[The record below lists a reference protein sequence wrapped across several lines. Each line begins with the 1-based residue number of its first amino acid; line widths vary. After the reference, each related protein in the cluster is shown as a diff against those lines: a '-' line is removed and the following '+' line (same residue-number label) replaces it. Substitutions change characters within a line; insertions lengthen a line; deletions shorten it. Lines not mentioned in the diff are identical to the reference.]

1 MATYYAPRRA
11 RAVSQ
16 ASTSLSNGGNG
27 LTETK
32 ERQERQERQD
42 GLHSIYIFPS
52 PASAPPSP
60 AVSVSSAPTDFD
72 FSSPISSRSTS
83 CTRPPQRDSAQAD
96 VRGARRSS
104 VSAAYDAS
112 SRYWDLPN
120 PPGNDLEINL
130 SLWDIAS
137 DVTTEPSDSDESW
150 ALEGEV
156 ERVGFAEVDL
166 LYTPHWRRTRQAP
179 LSSSQSRDGTRPRYR
194 FSARPRQRSRPRS
207 RIRTTSI
214 SSLALSSTQQTVA
227 PHPRINVPLLSFFA
241 SLLSLD
247 LEDSALRLLTNAE
260 SGDAE
265 AVLFPGQS
273 SARLLA
279 QVAEQPTDR
288 RSSDSDSDT
297 ETESTATGELP
308 PYDLKEETHG
318 LPKMLLASIS
328 DQSTVALRSLRS
340 GFAVRLPAAASEL
353 LPLPRATELIELWRV
368 FGQVCSRGSQAWKE
382 TWAAAL
388 STGRSVK

>member
-1 MATYYAPRRA
+1 MAAYYAPRRA
-11 RAVSQ
+11 RAVAQ
-16 ASTSLSNGGNG
+16 ASTPPSTGGNG
-27 LTETK
+27 PAAELE
-32 ERQERQERQD
+32 ERQD

-83 CTRPPQRDSAQAD
+83 CTRPPQRDTTQAD
-96 VRGARRSS
+96 IRDASRSS

-112 SRYWDLPN
+112 SRYWDLPS
-120 PPGNDLEINL
+120 PPGNDLEIDI
-130 SLWDIAS
+130 SLWDITS
-137 DVTTEPSDSDESW
+137 DVTTEPSNSDESW

-166 LYTPHWRRTRQAP
+166 LYTPHLRRARQAP
-179 LSSSQSRDGTRPRYR
+179 LSSSQSPDGSRPRYR
-194 FSARPRQRSRPRS
+194 FSARPRQRSRTRP

-227 PHPRINVPLLSFFA
+227 PHPRIHVPLLSFFA

-247 LEDSALRLLTNAE
+247 LEDPALRLLTNAE

-279 QVAEQPTDR
+279 QATEQSTGR
-288 RSSDSDSDT
+288 RSFESDSDT
-297 ETESTATGELP
+297 ETESIIGELP
-308 PYDLKEETHG
+308 PYDIMETHG

-328 DQSTVALRSLRS
+328 DQSAMALRSLRT
-340 GFAVRLPAAASEL
+340 GVAERLPTTASEL
-353 LPLPRATELIELWRV
+353 LPLPRATEIIGLWRV
-368 FGQVCSRGSQAWKE
+368 LGEVCSRGNQAWKE
-382 TWAAAL
+382 AWAAA
-388 STGRSVK
+388 SAGRSVP

>member
-11 RAVSQ
+11 RPLAQ
-16 ASTSLSNGGNG
+16 TSTSLSTGGDG
-27 LTETK
+27 PVELE
-32 ERQERQERQD
+32 EERQD

-83 CTRPPQRDSAQAD
+83 CTRPPRRDLAQAD
-96 VRGARRSS
+96 VRGANENSA
-104 VSAAYDAS
+104 SAAYDAS

-120 PPGNDLEINL
+120 PSENDLEIDIA
-130 SLWDIAS
+130 LWDITS

-166 LYTPHWRRTRQAP
+166 LYIPHLRRARQAP
-179 LSSSQSRDGTRPRYR
+179 LSSSQSPDVSRPRYR
-194 FSARPRQRSRPRS
+194 FSARPRQRSRTRS

-227 PHPRINVPLLSFFA
+227 PHPRIHVPLLSFFA

-247 LEDSALRLLTNAE
+247 LEDPALRLLTNAE

-279 QVAEQPTDR
+279 QVTEQPTGR
-288 RSSDSDSDT
+288 RSFESDSDT
-297 ETESTATGELP
+297 EAESTPTGELP
-308 PYDLKEETHG
+308 PYDLKEKTHG

-328 DQSTVALRSLRS
+328 DQSTMALHSLRA

-353 LPLPRATELIELWRV
+353 LLLPRATEIIGLWRV
-368 FGQVCSRGSQAWKE
+368 FGEVCSRGGQAWKE
-382 TWAAAL
+382 AWAAA
-388 STGRSVK
+388 STGRSVT

>member
-1 MATYYAPRRA
+1 MAAYYTPRRA
-11 RAVSQ
+11 RAVVQ
-16 ASTSLSNGGNG
+16 ASNSLGTGGNG
-27 LTETK
+27 PAAELE
-32 ERQERQERQD
+32 ERQD

-83 CTRPPQRDSAQAD
+83 CTRPPKRDTTQANIRD
-96 VRGARRSS
+96 ASRSS

-112 SRYWDLPN
+112 SRYWDLPS
-120 PPGNDLEINL
+120 PPGNDLEIDI
-130 SLWDIAS
+130 SLWDITS
-137 DVTTEPSDSDESW
+137 DVTTEPSNSDESW

-166 LYTPHWRRTRQAP
+166 LYTPHLRRARQAP
-179 LSSSQSRDGTRPRYR
+179 LSSSQSPDGSRPRYR
-194 FSARPRQRSRPRS
+194 FSARPRQRSRTRS

-214 SSLALSSTQQTVA
+214 SSLALSSTQQAVA
-227 PHPRINVPLLSFFA
+227 PHPRIHVPLLSFFA

-247 LEDSALRLLTNAE
+247 LEDPALRLLTNAE

-279 QVAEQPTDR
+279 QVTEQPTGR
-288 RSSDSDSDT
+288 RSFESDSDT
-297 ETESTATGELP
+297 ETESTTTSELP
-308 PYDLKEETHG
+308 PYESTEEIHG

-328 DQSTVALRSLRS
+328 DQSAVALRSLRA
-340 GFAVRLPAAASEL
+340 GFAVRLPVTASEL
-353 LPLPRATELIELWRV
+353 LPLPHATEIIGLWRV
-368 FGQVCSRGSQAWKE
+368 FGEVCSRGNQAWKE
-382 TWAAAL
+382 AWAAA
-388 STGRSVK
+388 STGRSVT

>member
-1 MATYYAPRRA
+1 MAAYYAPRRA
-11 RAVSQ
+11 RPVAQ
-16 ASTSLSNGGNG
+16 ASTPTSTGGNG
-27 LTETK
+27 PAAEM
-32 ERQERQERQD
+32 EERQD

-83 CTRPPQRDSAQAD
+83 CTRPPQRDTTQAD
-96 VRGARRSS
+96 IRDASRSS

-112 SRYWDLPN
+112 SRYWDLPS
-120 PPGNDLEINL
+120 PPGNDLEIDI
-130 SLWDIAS
+130 SLWDITS
-137 DVTTEPSDSDESW
+137 DVTTEPSNSDESW

-166 LYTPHWRRTRQAP
+166 LYTPHLRRARQAP
-179 LSSSQSRDGTRPRYR
+179 LASSQSPDGSRPRYR
-194 FSARPRQRSRPRS
+194 FSARPRPRSRTRS

-214 SSLALSSTQQTVA
+214 SSLALSSTQQAVA
-227 PHPRINVPLLSFFA
+227 PHPRIHVPLLSFFA

-247 LEDSALRLLTNAE
+247 LEDPALRLLTNAE

-273 SARLLA
+273 SARLLSQA
-279 QVAEQPTDR
+279 TEQPTSR
-288 RSSDSDSDT
+288 RSFESDSDT
-297 ETESTATGELP
+297 ETESTTGELP
-308 PYDLKEETHG
+308 PYDIMEETHG

-328 DQSTVALRSLRS
+328 DQSAVALRSLRA
-340 GFAVRLPAAASEL
+340 GFAVRLPATASEL
-353 LPLPRATELIELWRV
+353 LPLPRATEIIGLWRV
-368 FGQVCSRGSQAWKE
+368 LGEVCSRGGQAWKE
-382 TWAAAL
+382 AWAAA
-388 STGRSVK
+388 SAGRSVP

>member
-1 MATYYAPRRA
+1 MAAYYAPRRA
-11 RAVSQ
+11 RAVAQ
-16 ASTSLSNGGNG
+16 ASTPTSTGGNG
-27 LTETK
+27 PAAELE
-32 ERQERQERQD
+32 ERED

-83 CTRPPQRDSAQAD
+83 CTRPPQRDTTQAD
-96 VRGARRSS
+96 IRDASRSS

-112 SRYWDLPN
+112 SCYWDLPS
-120 PPGNDLEINL
+120 PPGNDLEIDIL
-130 SLWDIAS
+130 LWDITS
-137 DVTTEPSDSDESW
+137 DVTTEPSNSDESW

-166 LYTPHWRRTRQAP
+166 LYTPHLRRARQAP
-179 LSSSQSRDGTRPRYR
+179 LSSSQSPDGSRPRYR
-194 FSARPRQRSRPRS
+194 FSARPRQRSRTRS
-207 RIRTTSI
+207 SIRTTSI
-214 SSLALSSTQQTVA
+214 SSLALSSTQQTAA
-227 PHPRINVPLLSFFA
+227 PHPRIHIPLLSFFA

-247 LEDSALRLLTNAE
+247 LEDPALRLLTNAE

-279 QVAEQPTDR
+279 QVEEQPTDR
-288 RSSDSDSDT
+288 RSSESDSDT
-297 ETESTATGELP
+297 ETESTTGELP
-308 PYDLKEETHG
+308 PHNLQEEVHG

-328 DQSTVALRSLRS
+328 GQSAVALRSLRA
-340 GFAVRLPAAASEL
+340 GFAVRLPATASEL
-353 LPLPRATELIELWRV
+353 LPLPRATEIIGLWRV
-368 FGQVCSRGSQAWKE
+368 LGEVCSRGNQAWKE
-382 TWAAAL
+382 AWAAA
-388 STGRSVK
+388 SAGRSVT

>member
-1 MATYYAPRRA
+1 MAAYYAPRRA
-11 RAVSQ
+11 RAVAQ
-16 ASTSLSNGGNG
+16 ASTPTSTGDNGPAAE
-27 LTETK
+27 LE
-32 ERQERQERQD
+32 ERQD

-83 CTRPPQRDSAQAD
+83 CTRPPQWDTTQAD
-96 VRGARRSS
+96 IRDASRSS

-112 SRYWDLPN
+112 SCCWDLPS
-120 PPGNDLEINL
+120 PPGIDLEIDIL
-130 SLWDIAS
+130 LWDITS
-137 DVTTEPSDSDESW
+137 DVTTEPSNSDESW

-166 LYTPHWRRTRQAP
+166 LYTPHLRRARQAP
-179 LSSSQSRDGTRPRYR
+179 LSSSQSPDGSRPRYR
-194 FSARPRQRSRPRS
+194 FSARPRQRSRTRS

-214 SSLALSSTQQTVA
+214 SSLALSSTQQTAA
-227 PHPRINVPLLSFFA
+227 PHPRIHIPLLSFFA

-247 LEDSALRLLTNAE
+247 LEDPALRLLTNAE

-279 QVAEQPTDR
+279 QVEEQPTDR
-288 RSSDSDSDT
+288 RSFESDSDT
-297 ETESTATGELP
+297 ETESTTGELP
-308 PYDLKEETHG
+308 PHDLQEEVHG

-328 DQSTVALRSLRS
+328 GQSAVALRSLRA
-340 GFAVRLPAAASEL
+340 GFAVRLPATASEL
-353 LPLPRATELIELWRV
+353 LPLPRATEIIGLWRV
-368 FGQVCSRGSQAWKE
+368 FGEVCSRGGQAWKDA
-382 TWAAAL
+382 WIAA
-388 STGRSVK
+388 STGRSVT